1 MRTET
6 LNAQIIMITVLL
18 FILTLVLCSIG
29 LILSS
34 LAFSGTWMVLLA
46 ALITKLS
53 IGVPTLGTLI
63 VFALLCIATEALEA
77 LAGLWGVQKRGG
89 SKRAGWA
96 ALLGGLLGAMV
107 GSAIFPILG
116 TVIGMLLGSFALAY
130 VAEALLAKKHAE
142 AAHIARGAVWARLS
156 ILFLKTAL
164 TLGMSLWLM
173 GALLHS

>member
-1 MRTET
+1 MIE
-6 LNAQIIMITVLL
+6 IIL
-18 FILTLVLCSIG
+18 FILAALLCCIG

-53 IGVPTLGTLI
+53 SGVPTLGTLI

-77 LAGLWGVQKRGG
+77 LAGFWGVQKRGG

-96 ALLGGLLGAMV
+96 ALLGGLLGAV
-107 GSAIFPILG
+107 IGSAVFPILG

-130 VAEALLAKKHAE
+130 AAEALLEKKHAE
-142 AAHIARGAVWARLS
+142 AAHIARGAVWARLG
-156 ILFLKTAL
+156 IMLLKTVL
-164 TLGMSLWLM
+164 TAAMSLWLLT
-173 GALLHS
+173 GFLR

>member
-1 MRTET
+1 VIE
-6 LNAQIIMITVLL
+6 ILL
-18 FILTLVLCSIG
+18 FTLTALLCGIG

-46 ALITKLS
+46 ALITKLA

-77 LAGLWGVQKRGG
+77 LAGFWGVQKRGG

-116 TVIGMLLGSFALAY
+116 TVIGMLIGSFALAY
-130 VAEALLAKKHAE
+130 AAEALLTKKHAE
-142 AAHIARGAVWARLS
+142 AAHIARGVVWARLS
-156 ILFLKTAL
+156 VMLLKTVL
-164 TLGMSLWLM
+164 TAAMTLWLLV
-173 GALLHS
+173 GLLR